1 MKPMAKLVVKK
12 TTAVVKIVV
21 KKTAAVVKTM
31 VKTAVDFVV
40 KKTPRSKV
48 LRFFE

>member
-1 MKPMAKLVVKK
+1 MAKIVVKK

-21 KKTAAVVKTM
+21 KKTTTVVKTM

-40 KKTPRSKV
+40 EKTPRSKV
-48 LRFFE
+48 LCFFE

>member
-1 MKPMAKLVVKK
+1 MAKIVVKK

-21 KKTAAVVKTM
+21 KKTTTVVKTM